1 MSHEKD
7 TSDADADRQPI
18 RRTWDEF
25 EHPSTAVIE
34 AVAAATD
41 REPAALPPL
50 HGYVDADA
58 LDALLGDERRRKEP
72 SETDA
77 SVRVSFVYDGVEVA
91 ASGDGH
97 IEVWPDDRQ
106 HARGREGPQ
115 TAAEL
120 ETRLR
125 ALFRAAQ
132 RNGVA
137 VTGGWSMHNGPNQ
150 PDWDVHVTRVE
161 RPEDED
167 ASGHS

>member
-7 TSDADADRQPI
+7 TPDADAGRQPI
-18 RRTWDEF
+18 RQTWDEF
-25 EHPSTAVIE
+25 DHPSTAVIE

-41 REPAALPPL
+41 REPTALPPL

-58 LDALLGDERRRKEP
+58 LDALLAGELRRKDP
-72 SETDA
+72 GGTDA

-91 ASGDGH
+91 ASSDGH
-97 IEVWPDDRQ
+97 VEVWPD
-106 HARGREGPQ
+106 EGPQ

-125 ALFRAAQ
+125 ALFRAAR

-137 VTGGWSMHNGPNQ
+137 VTGGWSMHNGPAQ

-161 RPEDED
+161 RSENED
-167 ASGHS
+167 ASGQS